1 MQTIYISDIP
11 GFEKYEGY
19 SVTSEGNV
27 LSHKKRIPSGKGGF
41 TNYGVD
47 KSYSRKLKPLID
59 SKGYPYIDLRIDG
72 ERRCP
77 KIHRLVALAFI
88 PNPENKLQ
96 VNHIDGCKTNN
107 SVKNLE
113 WVTNAENRTHAIAI
127 GLKDEISFGV
137 AQYDMDDNLIA
148 TFPTAKKALESLGV
162 ETNTGGNIGRVIRGK
177 RESAY
182 GYKWKQ
188 I

>member
-1 MQTIYISDIP
+1 MQNIYISDIP
-11 GFEKYEGY
+11 GFEKNEGY
-19 SVTSEGNV
+19 SVTSEGDV
-27 LSHKKRIPSGKGGF
+27 FSHKKRISSGKDGL
-41 TNYGVD
+41 TKYSID
-47 KSYSRKLKPLID
+47 KSYSRKLKPLVD
-59 SKGYPYIDLRIDG
+59 SKGYHYIDLKKDG

-88 PNPENKLQ
+88 PNPENKPQ

-107 SVKNLE
+107 SVENLE
-113 WVTNAENRTHAIAI
+113 WATNTENRTHAIAN
-127 GLKDEISFGV
+127 GLKDEINYGI

-148 TFPTAKKALESLGV
+148 TFHTAKHALESLGV
-162 ETNTGGNIGRVIRGK
+162 KSNASGNIGRVIRGK